1 MTGTG
6 PAPKRGLLRLA
17 EISDRIGVPVS
28 TLRYWR
34 HSGGGPP
41 LFTLGRR
48 LVGYTDE
55 IDAWVEQQRRAQRGP
70 RGAA

>member
-1 MTGTG
+1 MTSTG
-6 PAPKRGLLRLA
+6 PTPKRELLRLA
-17 EISDRIGVPVS
+17 EISDRIGLPVS

-34 HSGGGPP
+34 QHGEGPP

>member
-1 MTGTG
+1 MTSTG
-6 PAPKRGLLRLA
+6 PTPKRELLRLA
-17 EISDRIGVPVS
+17 EISDRIGIPVG

-34 HSGGGPP
+34 HCGEGPP

-48 LVGYTDE
+48 LVGYADE